1 MKITD
6 TLWFSPW
13 DICTLPTIM
22 IGVVLGVDEI
32 TGEKKA
38 YIGAVIPTTEE
49 LDSKMIV
56 ENGAPF
62 TGYDAIKALKHFKE

>member
-6 TLWFSPW
+6 TLWFSPGN
-13 DICTLPTIM
+13 IATLPII
-22 IGVVLGVDEI
+22 IGIVLGVDEV

-38 YIGAVIPTTEE
+38 YIGNVVPTTP
-49 LDSKMIV
+49 
-56 ENGAPF
+56 ENDIKHIAEYGAPF